1 MKVYAVCLICG
12 YKLFKAEMILECEI
26 KCPRCSSFL
35 AIDIHNDEIKISIL
49 KTGKL
54 PLWQTASR

>member
-12 YKLFKAEMILECEI
+12 YKLLKAERVMGCEI

-35 AIDIHNDEIKISIL
+35 AIDIHNDEIKITIL
-49 KTGKL
+49 KTGKIYL
-54 PLWQTASR
+54 K